1 MASAWTDRHF
11 KRAGAFLARDLDLP
25 QRAVLIVGTLQDQK
39 RYPDMGQIFRDV
51 PRPESGI
58 EPRAIPP
65 IEGVIDVA
73 MPAGEPCAQTCDVA
87 PGCLIGLL
95 DSDNRGEINI
105 LN

>member
-1 MASAWTDRHF
+1 MASAWNDRHF

-39 RYPDMGQIFRDV
+39 RYPDMGKIFRDV

-73 MPAGEPCAQTCDVA
+73 MPAALAG
-87 PGCLIGLL
+87 GLTTTAVFC
-95 DSDNRGEINI
+95 SATAGS
-105 LN
+105 